1 MKEELHDR
9 LQKSAVPMSI
19 GSISFWQQDQS
30 YWNNSQSFAA
40 QDQNYWSTQEADSQV
55 STADDALITAMGSVV
70 TNETTGLASI
80 ANQEALT
87 RVNKQI
93 AADEQALQAASGT
106 PSSASSTPSGPAP
119 ATAIGKVPLTTSTTL
134 ASLGIPPNGTIT
146 VSDGTNTTTYSS
158 TGTDTVA
165 DLIGAIN
172 ANVAGNAYVTASL
185 NGHGNL
191 VITGKDQAESVI
203 IGGTFASDVG
213 FGPGNQTFQPTAG
226 SSGSSSS
233 SSSSTAS
240 SSSAKSSSTGSS
252 SSTSSSTSKSASKSA
267 SKSTTAVSSLA
278 SENASTAA
286 SMLSDSGVSGSLV
299 DMLV

>member
-1 MKEELHDR
+1 MKEQLQDR
-9 LQKSAVPMSI
+9 LWKSAVPMSI
-19 GSISFWQQDQS
+19 GSISFYQQ
-30 YWNNSQSFAA
+30 N
-40 QDQNYWSTQEADSQV
+40 QNYWSQQQSQAQT
-55 STADDALITAMGSVV
+55 SAAEDALITAMGKVM
-70 TNETTGLASI
+70 TNEASGLASI

-87 RVNKQI
+87 RVNNQI
-93 AADEQALQAASGT
+93 AADEKALQGASG
-106 PSSASSTPSGPAP
+106 SSSSGSSKPSGPAP
-119 ATAIGKVPLTTSTTL
+119 ATAVGTIALTTSTPL
-134 ASLGIPPNGTIT
+134 ASLRIPPGGVIT
-146 VSDGTNTTTYSS
+146 VGDGTNTTTYTS

-191 VITGKDQAESVI
+191 VITGKDQTESVTV
-203 IGGTFASDVG
+203 GGTFASDVG

-233 SSSSTAS
+233 SSSSAAS
-240 SSSAKSSSTGSS
+240 SSSATSSSTGSS
-252 SSTSSSTSKSASKSA
+252 SSTSKST

-278 SENASTAA
+278 SENDSTAA
-286 SMLSDSGVSGSLV
+286 SLLSDSGASGSLV

>member
-1 MKEELHDR
+1 
-9 LQKSAVPMSI
+9 MSI

-30 YWNNSQSFAA
+30 YWNQSQSFGQ
-40 QDQNYWSTQEADSQV
+40 QDQNYWNQQVAQSQA

-70 TNETTGLASI
+70 TNKTTGLASI

-87 RVNKQI
+87 RVNNQI
-93 AADEQALQAASGT
+93 AADEKALLAASG
-106 PSSASSTPSGPAP
+106 SSSSGSSSPSGPAP
-119 ATAIGKVPLTTSTTL
+119 ATATGKVPLTTSTLLSTL
-134 ASLGIPPNGTIT
+134 RIPPNGTIT
-146 VSDGTNTTTYSS
+146 VSDGTNTTEYSS

-185 NGHGNL
+185 NSHGNL
-191 VITGKDQAESVI
+191 VITGKDQTESVTV
-203 IGGTFASDVG
+203 GGTFASDVG
-213 FGPGNQTFQPTAG
+213 FGPGHQTFQPTAG
-226 SSGSSSS
+226 SPSASTSSSS

-240 SSSAKSSSTGSS
+240 SSSATSSSTGSS
-252 SSTSSSTSKSASKSA
+252 SKTSSSTSKSA

-286 SMLSDSGVSGSLV
+286 SFLSASGASGSLV

>member
-1 MKEELHDR
+1 
-9 LQKSAVPMSI
+9 MSI

-30 YWNNSQSFAA
+30 YWNNSDSFAA
-40 QDQNYWSTQEADSQV
+40 QDQNYWSQQKAQSQA
-55 STADDALITAMGSVV
+55 STADDALITAMGSAQ
-70 TNETTGLASI
+70 TNETTGLAKL
-80 ANQEALT
+80 ANQAALT
-87 RVNKQI
+87 RVNNQI
-93 AADEQALQAASGT
+93 AADLKALQAASG
-106 PSSASSTPSGPAP
+106 SSSSGSSTPSGPAP
-119 ATAIGKVPLTTSTTL
+119 ATATGTVPLTTSTLLST
-134 ASLGIPPNGTIT
+134 LGIPPNGTIT
-146 VSDGTNTTTYSS
+146 VSDGTNTTTYAS

-191 VITGKDQAESVI
+191 VITGKDQTESVTV
-203 IGGTFASDVG
+203 GGTFASDVG

-233 SSSSTAS
+233 SSSSAAS
-240 SSSAKSSSTGSS
+240 SSSATSSSTGSS
-252 SSTSSSTSKSASKSA
+252 SSTSKST

-278 SENASTAA
+278 SENDSTAA
-286 SMLSDSGVSGSLV
+286 SLLSDSGASGSLV